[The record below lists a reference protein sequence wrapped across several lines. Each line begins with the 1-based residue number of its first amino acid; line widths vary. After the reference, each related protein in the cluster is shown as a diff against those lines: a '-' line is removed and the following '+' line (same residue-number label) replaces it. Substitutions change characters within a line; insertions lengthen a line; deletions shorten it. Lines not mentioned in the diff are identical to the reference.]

1 MKITIKTNESIEET
15 EVTIV
20 CENITP
26 EIEKVISALNLIDK
40 QLAVKKGSEYFLI
53 NISDIFY
60 IEVVDKKTFVYTR
73 DNYYET
79 DLKLYE
85 LEEQYEFFRASKSCI
100 INLKYINSLKA
111 DFDRKIKVTMENNE
125 KLIVSRQYAVGLKE
139 RLGVL

>member
-20 CENITP
+20 CKNITP

-53 NISDIFY
+53 NIADVFY

>member
-1 MKITIKTNESIEET
+1 MKITIKTNESIKET

-40 QLAVKKGSEYFLI
+40 QLAVKKGAEYFLI
-53 NISDIFY
+53 NITDVFY

-85 LEEQYEFFRASKSCI
+85 LEEHYEFFRASKSCI
-100 INLKYINSLKA
+100 INLKYINSLKS

-125 KLIVSRQYAVGLKE
+125 KLIVSRQYAVSLKE

>member
-53 NISDIFY
+53 NIADVFY